1 MRPLNTSSASEL
13 PSLFSTRP
21 PDELLVARLVAL
33 GLDRVPEVREVRTH
47 ANRTVMLTLTAHG
60 VLRLHRGYAWA
71 PDRVLR
77 AILRFIA
84 PRTTR
89 AGRRAA
95 EREFVAFPVEEFVPF
110 ESARARQP
118 DRPHPGDVRLLH
130 ELEQLHRGFNTGHF
144 DGRLAVIP
152 FRLSGRMRSRLGE
165 LSVDLKTGRPIEI
178 ALSRRHLR
186 RHPWAEVARTVLHE
200 MIHQWQAE
208 SGLPLDHGAAF
219 RRKAV
224 EVGVEPA
231 ARREVGSRESSAG
244 IAARESRERGQE
256 SL

>member
-1 MRPLNTSSASEL
+1 MWQPKPRPAEL
-13 PSLFSTRP
+13 PPPSLTRP
-21 PDELLVARLVAL
+21 PDEILVARLAAM

-47 ANRTVMLTLTAHG
+47 ANRTVMLTLTAQG

-71 PDRVLR
+71 PDRVLQ

-95 EREFVAFPVEEFVPF
+95 QREFVTFPVEEFVLP
-110 ESARARQP
+110 ESARPRQP
-118 DRPHPGDVRLLH
+118 DRPHPGDVRLRYQ
-130 ELEQLHRGFNTGHF
+130 LEQLHRGFNVEHF
-144 DGRLAVIP
+144 DGRLAEIP

-165 LSVDLKTGRPIEI
+165 VSVDLKTGRPIEI

-186 RHPWAEVARTVLHE
+186 RHPWAEVAQTVLHE

-208 SGLPLDHGAAF
+208 SGLPLDHRATF
-219 RRKAV
+219 RRKAA
-224 EVGVEPA
+224 EVGIQPA
-231 ARREVGSRESSAG
+231 ARRAIGPLESCGGVAPLP
-244 IAARESRERGQE
+244 AREEP
-256 SL
+256 L